1 MQTQRLNITLP
12 SNIASDLRRTIPARK
27 RSRFIA
33 EALEDKLKKK
43 RNLKKE
49 LIKSLKAN
57 RKLYEQTQKDWAPIE
72 VEGWP
77 D

>member
-1 MQTQRLNITLP
+1 MQRINIILP
-12 SNIASDLRRTIPARK
+12 DELARDLRRTIPDKK
-27 RSRFIA
+27 RSKFIA
-33 EALEDKLKKK
+33 ETLSERLSKK

-57 RKLYEQTQKDWAPIE
+57 KKLYDQVAKDWAPIE